1 MSRFQRDCKRKFFS
15 IIMTFKRK
23 FLAIIGSQ
31 RKNRNSYLLAKTMLE
46 SVKVDYEIIQLAKKE
61 LKFCNL
67 CGKCENEECPL
78 DDDFNQIVKKMKM
91 ADGIIF
97 SFPRYFFLS
106 SKFLCFIEKLV
117 MPYHFK
123 KYHGYEKIGVKPDST
138 VSPPFKGKPCCLFA
152 VSDTGWMGKE
162 PLKLIAHEV
171 EVIGMKVIGK
181 ISLKTEEVKKVIE
194 GKKTLASCKKLI
206 KKLIHL

>member
-1 MSRFQRDCKRKFFS
+1 MKL
-15 IIMTFKRK
+15 KRK

-31 RKNRNSYLLAKTMLE
+31 RKNGNSYFLAKRILE
-46 SVKVDYEIIQLAKKE
+46 SEKVDYEIIQLAESE

-67 CGKCENEECPL
+67 CGKCENDKCPL
-78 DDDFNQIVKKMKM
+78 DDDFDQIAKKMKM

-106 SKFLCFIEKLV
+106 SKFLCFIERLV

-123 KYHGYEKIGVKPDST
+123 KYHGYEKTGVKPDST
-138 VSPPFKGKPCCLFA
+138 VSPPFKGKPCCLFI
-152 VSDTGWMGKE
+152 VSDTGWMGEE

-171 EVIGMKVIGK
+171 EVVGMKVIDK
-181 ISLKTEEVKKVIE
+181 ISLKTEEVKENIE
-194 GKKTLASCKKLI
+194 DKKILADCKKSI
-206 KKLIHL
+206 KKLIHFVK